1 MLSGARPAFPPRRAD
16 TGCAGGPG
24 FGRAESKHPY
34 AAEERC
40 GTIGVLRLAS
50 LAQDDN
56 SNDFAPDCT

>member
-1 MLSGARPAFPPRRAD
+1 MLSGARPA
-16 TGCAGGPG
+16 

-34 AAEERC
+34 SAEEGC

-56 SNDFAPDCT
+56 SNDFARLEVK